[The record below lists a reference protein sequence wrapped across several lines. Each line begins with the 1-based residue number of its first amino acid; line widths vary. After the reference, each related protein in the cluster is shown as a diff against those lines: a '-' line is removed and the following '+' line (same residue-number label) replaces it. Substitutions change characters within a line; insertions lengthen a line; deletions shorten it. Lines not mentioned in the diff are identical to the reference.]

1 MPDHGRMDASHPSRS
16 RAGTVAAMVRRFV
29 RFLLPSGLLLVVA
42 LLVRRSVHLRSE
54 VFRVVPSRD
63 AWPPIT
69 EVERPPPP
77 VTAQTEAAETEAA
90 QTEAAETEAAPTEA
104 AETEAAP
111 TETVQ
116 ASAARLA
123 PADGECPPTHVIKAK
138 EASGIYHL
146 PGMANYNRTK
156 PDRCYAEESAAEAD
170 GFTKA
175 KR

>member
-1 MPDHGRMDASHPSRS
+1 
-16 RAGTVAAMVRRFV
+16 MVRRFV

-77 VTAQTEAAETEAA
+77 VTAETEAA
-90 QTEAAETEAAPTEA
+90 QTEAAQTEAAQTEA
-104 AETEAAP
+104 AQTEAAQ
-111 TETVQ
+111 TETVR
-116 ASAARLA
+116 APAAWLA

>member
-77 VTAQTEAAETEAA
+77 VTAETEAA
-90 QTEAAETEAAPTEA
+90 QTEAAETEAAQTES

-116 ASAARLA
+116 SPAAWLA

>member
-77 VTAQTEAAETEAA
+77 VTAETEAA
-90 QTEAAETEAAPTEA
+90 QTEAAQ
-104 AETEAAP
+104 
-111 TETVQ
+111 TETVR
-116 ASAARLA
+116 APAAWLA

-146 PGMANYNRTK
+146 PGLANYNRTK

>member
-77 VTAQTEAAETEAA
+77 VTAETEAA
-90 QTEAAETEAAPTEA
+90 QTEAAQ
-104 AETEAAP
+104 

-116 ASAARLA
+116 APAAWLA

>member
-69 EVERPPPP
+69 EVERPRPPEAAL
-77 VTAQTEAAETEAA
+77 TEAAQTESAETEAA
-90 QTEAAETEAAPTEA
+90 QTETVRAPAAW
-104 AETEAAP
+104 
-111 TETVQ
+111 
-116 ASAARLA
+116 LA